1 MGKVEIFNKING
13 LMDSYR
19 TDSSFQKH
27 INQKRQI
34 KLSTVCDFLMTL
46 ANSYPNKDVI
56 LNMPELMASIQFIR
70 DEVTDDGI
78 KNLEKNE
85 ETMPILSII

>member
-19 TDSSFQKH
+19 TDSSFQK
-27 INQKRQI
+27 QI

-70 DEVTDDGI
+70 DEVTNDGI
-78 KNLEKNE
+78 KNLEQK
-85 ETMPILSII
+85 MKK